1 MSKWGFNEEIVK
13 FMNNFAFKF
22 WLHSWLI
29 VPQHFYSVKLIVH
42 VTGYSSFRYAA
53 IGGAL

>member
-1 MSKWGFNEEIVK
+1 MSKWGFNGEIFM

-29 VPQHFYSVKLIVH
+29 VPQHFYIVKLIVH
-42 VTGYSSFRYAA
+42 ITGYSSFRYAA